1 MYVAI
6 INGVVH
12 YSAEQKK
19 GYQELKGTS
28 SIPRPLE
35 EELRSQIADL
45 REQQNTTD
53 AALQELILITA
64 EA

>member
-6 INGVVH
+6 INGVIH

-28 SIPRPLE
+28 SIPQPLE
-35 EELRSQIADL
+35 EEFKNQIAAL
-45 REQQNTTD
+45 QEQQKTTD
-53 AALQELILITA
+53 AALQELILITV